1 MSRYQLLV
9 AHSYTEELEDED
21 SLELVEDDDELE
33 LDDLDENLVLLDDDC
48 LVSYLDLYISTIVR
62 GLQKDNCQ
70 SQKDSR

>member
-1 MSRYQLLV
+1 MSRYQLLM

-21 SLELVEDDDELE
+21 SLKLVEDDDELE

-48 LVSYLDLYISTIVR
+48 LVATLTCTLARIVR
-62 GLQKDNCQ
+62 GLQKDD

>member
-1 MSRYQLLV
+1 M

-33 LDDLDENLVLLDDDC
+33 LDDL
-48 LVSYLDLYISTIVR
+48 YLSTIVR
-62 GLQKDNCQ
+62 GLQKDDCQ

>member
-1 MSRYQLLV
+1 M

-48 LVSYLDLYISTIVR
+48 LVATLTCTLARLCV
-62 GLQKDNCQ
+62 GC
-70 SQKDSR
+70 